1 MRVTLDFDSNAEAA
15 AFFAELSALFAS
27 AKIAV
32 SRAAGTVARAATD
45 VAAAAVEAVTA
56 PAEQRT
62 PFNVDDIAVPASD
75 IPTVPDSLSKRKR
88 GRPPKDHQAPL
99 AAPAVETPAVSEPAP
114 PVAAPAKP
122 AVAIEDLRSAGN
134 ALVAKKGA
142 NALLDILG
150 TYKNDKGEASRRYPD
165 VPVDKWPELLGKLQ
179 AATA

>member
-1 MRVTLDFDSNAEAA
+1 MRVTLDFDTNAEAA
-15 AFFAELSALFAS
+15 MFFAELSALFAN

-32 SRAAGTVARAATD
+32 SKAAGTVAKAATD

-62 PFNVDDIAVPASD
+62 PFNVDDLATPAAD
-75 IPTVPDSLSKRKR
+75 IPTVPDSQSKRKR

-99 AAPAVETPAVSEPAP
+99 DVQASASAAPVEPAP
-114 PVAAPAKP
+114 AAAPSITIA
-122 AVAIEDLRSAGN
+122 DHLRPAGN

-150 TYKNDKGEASRRYPD
+150 AYKNDKGETARRYPD
-165 VPVDKWPELLGKLQ
+165 VPADKWPELLSKIQ